1 MERDHVM
8 ALDFDPTLDAVD
20 PAGFAAADAA
30 REWLAYLSLWTT
42 GNHVRT
48 VAPLLGSVLLLVG
61 LRYR

>member
-1 MERDHVM
+1 MM
-8 ALDFDPTLDAVD
+8 ALDFDPDAGRRR
-20 PAGFAAADAA
+20 PGRFRGGDAA